1 MTEEARGS
9 PQLSR
14 CKLVHGEP
22 MGAALGRRVV
32 SYGYWADGDPSR
44 GPGAGFRRDGLVMTK
59 MTLLAMGGEAGQDG
73 RLQ

>member
-1 MTEEARGS
+1 MPNCRV
-9 PQLSR
+9 

-32 SYGYWADGDPSR
+32 PDGYWADGDPSR
-44 GPGAGFRRDGLVMTK
+44 GPNAGFRRDRLVMTK
-59 MTLLAMGGEAGQDG
+59 MTLSAMGGEPGQDG